1 MRAIAVN
8 GWGGRDALELVDVE
22 PPPVAPD
29 GVLIRIRAASLN
41 PVDYKVR
48 GGKLAGAFP
57 FHFPV
62 ILGWDA
68 AGVVEQVGPAVTWF
82 RPGDAVYG
90 YCRRHDLEYGTYA
103 EFTTV
108 PEGFLAH
115 MPEELS
121 FEEAAAL
128 PLASLVAHQSLER
141 LGLRGGEYLFLTGGA
156 GGVGHIAIQLA
167 LARGARVIATASPAN
182 HDFLRELGAEPLD
195 YHDGHRPQVREL
207 TEAAAPTPPSTSS
220 AATAGT
226 GLRRPAPRRPPRLD
240 RAPPPKREHIET
252 GYIFVRPSGYDLGE
266 HITPL
271 VHEGGLRPHIAA
283 TFPLEDAAAAHQQLE
298 EGHVRGKLV
307 LKISLKGQPFRLRR
321 GRRRPRRTALRT
333 RWHRPD
339 AARGGGAAPSATR

>member
-8 GWGGRDALELVDVE
+8 GWGGREALELLDVE

-48 GGKLAGAFP
+48 EGALAGAFP
-57 FHFPV
+57 YHFPV

-68 AGVVEQVGPAVTWF
+68 AGVVEKVGPAVTWF

-90 YCRRHDLEYGTYA
+90 YCRRHELEYGTYA

-115 MPEELS
+115 MPEGLS

-128 PLASLVAHQSLER
+128 PLAALVTHQSLEL
-141 LGLRGGEYLFLTGGA
+141 LGLRGGEHLFLTGGA

-167 LARGARVIATASPAN
+167 LARGARVIATASPEN

-195 YHDGHRPQVREL
+195 YHDENVPKFVREL
-207 TEAAAPTPPSTSS
+207 TDGGGADAAFDLFGGDGQEQAFASLRRGGRLVSIATPPE
-220 AATAGT
+220 
-226 GLRRPAPRRPPRLD
+226 
-240 RAPPPKREHIET
+240 KREHFES
-252 GYIFVRPSGYDLGE
+252 GYVFVRPSGYDLGE

-271 VHEGGLRPHIAA
+271 VNEGGLRPHIAA
-283 TFPLEDAAAAHQQLE
+283 TFPLQEAAAAQEQLE
-298 EGHVRGKLV
+298 AGHVRGKLV
-307 LKISLKGQPFRLRR
+307 LKIS
-321 GRRRPRRTALRT
+321 
-333 RWHRPD
+333 
-339 AARGGGAAPSATR
+339 

>member
-8 GWGGRDALELVDVE
+8 EWGGREALELVDVE

-48 GGKLAGAFP
+48 EGALAGAFP

-68 AGVVEQVGPAVTWF
+68 AGVVEAVGPAVTWF

-90 YCRRHDLEYGTYA
+90 YCRRHELEYGTYA

-115 MPEELS
+115 MPEGLS

-128 PLASLVAHQSLER
+128 PLAALVSHQSLEL
-141 LGLRGGEYLFLTGGA
+141 LGLRGGEHLFLTGGA

-167 LARGARVIATASPAN
+167 LARGARVIATASPEN

-195 YHDGHRPQVREL
+195 YHDERVPHYVHEL
-207 TEAAAPTPPSTSS
+207 TDGGGADAAFDLFGGDGQEQAFESLRLGGRLVSIATPPE
-220 AATAGT
+220 
-226 GLRRPAPRRPPRLD
+226 
-240 RAPPPKREHIET
+240 KREHVES
-252 GYIFVRPSGYDLGE
+252 GYVFVRPSGYDLGE

-283 TFPLEDAAAAHQQLE
+283 TFPLEEAAAAQEQLE
-298 EGHVRGKLV
+298 AGHVRGKLV
-307 LKISLKGQPFRLRR
+307 LKIS
-321 GRRRPRRTALRT
+321 
-333 RWHRPD
+333 
-339 AARGGGAAPSATR
+339 

>member
-8 GWGGRDALELVDVE
+8 EWGGREALELVEVE

-41 PVDYKVR
+41 PVDCKVR
-48 GGKLAGAFP
+48 EGALAGAFP
-57 FHFPV
+57 YHFPV

-90 YCRRHDLEYGTYA
+90 YCRRHELEYGTYA

-115 MPEELS
+115 MPESLS

-128 PLASLVAHQSLER
+128 PLAALVAHQSLEL
-141 LGLRGGEYLFLTGGA
+141 LGLRGGEQLFLTGGA

-195 YHDGHRPQVREL
+195 YHDENVPKFVREL
-207 TEAAAPTPPSTSS
+207 TDGGGADAAFDLFGGDGQEQAFASLRRGGRLVSIATPP
-220 AATAGT
+220 A
-226 GLRRPAPRRPPRLD
+226 
-240 RAPPPKREHIET
+240 KREHFES
-252 GYIFVRPSGYDLGE
+252 GYVFVRPSGYDLGE

-271 VHEGGLRPHIAA
+271 VHDAGLRPHIAA
-283 TFPLEDAAAAHQQLE
+283 TFPLGDAAKAQERLE
-298 EGHVRGKLV
+298 AGHVRGKLV
-307 LKISLKGQPFRLRR
+307 LKIP
-321 GRRRPRRTALRT
+321 
-333 RWHRPD
+333 
-339 AARGGGAAPSATR
+339 

>member
-8 GWGGRDALELVDVE
+8 GWGGREALELVDVE

-48 GGKLAGAFP
+48 EGALAGAFP
-57 FHFPV
+57 YHFPV

-68 AGVVEQVGPAVTWF
+68 AGVVEKVGPAVTWF

-90 YCRRHDLEYGTYA
+90 YCRRHELEYGTYA

-115 MPEELS
+115 MPEGLS

-128 PLASLVAHQSLER
+128 PLAALVTHQSLEL
-141 LGLRGGEYLFLTGGA
+141 LGLRGGEDLFLTGGA

-195 YHDGHRPQVREL
+195 YHDENVPKFVREL
-207 TEAAAPTPPSTSS
+207 TDGGGADAAFDLFGGDGQEQAFASLRRGGRLVSIATPPE
-220 AATAGT
+220 
-226 GLRRPAPRRPPRLD
+226 
-240 RAPPPKREHIET
+240 KREHVES
-252 GYIFVRPSGYDLGE
+252 GYVFVRPSGYDLGE

-271 VHEGGLRPHIAA
+271 VHDGRLHPHISA
-283 TFPLEDAAAAHQQLE
+283 TFPLEEVAAAQEQLE
-298 EGHVRGKLV
+298 AGHVRGKLV
-307 LKISLKGQPFRLRR
+307 LKIP
-321 GRRRPRRTALRT
+321 
-333 RWHRPD
+333 
-339 AARGGGAAPSATR
+339 